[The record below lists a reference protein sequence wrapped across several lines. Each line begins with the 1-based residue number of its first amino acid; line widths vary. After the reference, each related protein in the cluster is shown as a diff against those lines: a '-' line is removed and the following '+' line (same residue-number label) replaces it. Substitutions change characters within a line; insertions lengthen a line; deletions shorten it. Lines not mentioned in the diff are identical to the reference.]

1 MHYASAPYNMAI
13 GRESVELEHAGDL
26 LLSRAKDVYVRV
38 LIKYCI
44 IYYSASSSFR
54 VKYINYILKR
64 SGGA

>member
-1 MHYASAPYNMAI
+1 MAI

-44 IYYSASSSFR
+44 
-54 VKYINYILKR
+54 LKR

>member
-38 LIKYCI
+38 PIKYSI
-44 IYYSASSSFR
+44 IYYSALSSFR
-54 VKYINYILKR
+54 VKYMCILKR